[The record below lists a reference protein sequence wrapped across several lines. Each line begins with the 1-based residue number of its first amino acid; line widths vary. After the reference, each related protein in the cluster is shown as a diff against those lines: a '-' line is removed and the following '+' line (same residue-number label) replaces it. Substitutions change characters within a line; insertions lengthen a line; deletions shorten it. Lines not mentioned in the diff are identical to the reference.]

1 MINMCETNPSSVSQT
16 RSERVYYIDW
26 LRIMAVFLLFFF
38 HTARIFDPWENFY
51 IQNAQK
57 SLFIFD
63 YFIWLIWPWQMSLFF
78 FLAGASSYFALGFRS
93 GKIYLN
99 ERCKRLLIPFI
110 FGVLVLVPPQSYIG
124 LISHS
129 GSSISFLD
137 WFPQFFSL
145 RKEDMGGYFMGGH
158 TWGHLWFI
166 FHLFVYSI
174 VAAPLFIY
182 MRGASGKK
190 FIDKL
195 ALLFTRPGIIYTI
208 PVILAILRS
217 LPEVVGGNPVYY
229 ITLFICGYIMMSD
242 KRFSDTADRHKLIF
256 LIAGPVL
263 FSLLITGIFTGLLPG
278 DNPPNWFKLT
288 LGIYTGGF
296 VPWFFIMAL
305 MSYGRRYLDFSNRF
319 LKYFSEGSYPIYILH
334 QSVIII
340 VGYFIVYL
348 ALPTGIKYSGI
359 TISSFAI
366 CIILYDVLIRRINV
380 IRILF
385 GMKLKAKK

>member
-1 MINMCETNPSSVSQT
+1 MGETNPSSVKQT
-16 RSERVYYIDW
+16 GPERVYYIDW
-26 LRIMAVFLLFFF
+26 LRIIAVFLLFFF
-38 HTARIFDPWENFY
+38 HSARIFDPWENFY

-93 GKIYLN
+93 QKTYVV
-99 ERCKRLLIPFI
+99 ERCKRLLLPFI
-110 FGVLVLVPPQSYIG
+110 FGVLVLIPPQSYIG

-129 GSSISFLD
+129 DSSISFLD
-137 WFPQFFSL
+137 WLPQFFIL
-145 RKEDMGGYFMGGH
+145 RKEDMDGYFMGGH

-166 FHLFVYSI
+166 LHLFVYSI
-174 VAAPLFIY
+174 VAAPLFKY
-182 MRGASGKK
+182 FRGASGKK
-190 FIDKL
+190 LIDKL
-195 ALLFTRPGIIYTI
+195 ALVFTRPGIIYTI

-217 LPEVVGGNPVYY
+217 LPEVAGGNPVYY
-229 ITLFICGYIMMSD
+229 ITLFICGYLMMSD
-242 KRFSDTADRHKLIF
+242 KRFSDTADKHKLIL

-263 FSLLITGIFTGLLPG
+263 FTLLISGVFTGLLPK
-278 DNPPNWFKLT
+278 DNPPNWFKIT
-288 LGIYTGGF
+288 LDIYTGGF

-305 MSYGRRYLDFSNRF
+305 MAYGRRCLDYSNRF

-348 ALPTGIKYSGI
+348 ALPTGIKYSAI
-359 TISSFAI
+359 VIFSFAI
-366 CIILYDVLIRRINV
+366 CIILYDALIRRLNL

-385 GMKLKAKK
+385 GMKTKAKK